1 MKGYD
6 MYYENKQ
13 GPERALLLALELE
26 GEDSAPLLD
35 ELTELVKTAGAEV
48 VACVTQ
54 KRDAPNAATY
64 VGSGRLREIQDYC
77 NNNTVDLIIA
87 DGELTPTQQRNLEKE
102 TGVRVID
109 RTMLILDIFSSRAH
123 SMEGRLQVELA
134 RYRYLLPRLTG
145 KGLSLSRQGGQ
156 GGIGARRGAGETQ
169 LETDRRH
176 IRRRIHSLEE
186 QLALVEERRERTRR
200 HRRKSGFLSVALV
213 GYTNAGKST
222 LMNRLTEAGVL
233 AEDKL
238 FATLD
243 PTARALKL
251 PDGRTVMLIDT
262 VGLIRKLPH
271 HLVHAFRSTLVEA
284 AEADLI
290 LNVCD
295 ASSEEAQEHLKVTD
309 ALLAELGGGERP
321 VLPVFNKCDLVDPS
335 ELPHYAGKAIYLS
348 ALRGDGIDRLL
359 EAVAEM
365 LPPTRVRVSLL
376 LPFDQGALAA
386 RVRKEGTVH
395 GEEYIAEGLRLDCTI
410 DRQLCAQLGPY
421 ISRS

>member
-1 MKGYD
+1 
-6 MYYENKQ
+6 MYYENIQ
-13 GPERALLLALELE
+13 QPERALLVALELD
-26 GEDSAPLLD
+26 GEDSRPLLD
-35 ELTELVKTAGAEV
+35 ELAELAKTAGAEV
-48 VACVTQ
+48 VATMTQ
-54 KRDAPNAATY
+54 KRDAPNTATY
-64 VGSGRLREIQDYC
+64 IGSGRLQEIKEFCQH
-77 NNNTVDLIIA
+77 NEVELIIV

-102 TGVRVID
+102 TDIRVID
-109 RTMLILDIFSSRAH
+109 RTLLILDIFSARAH

-134 RYRYLLPRLTG
+134 QYRYLLPRLAG

-176 IRRRIHSLEE
+176 IRRRIHALEE

-200 HRRKSGFLSVALV
+200 QRRKSGFLSVALV

-271 HLVHAFRSTLVEA
+271 HLVRAFRSTLIEA

-295 ASSEEAQEHLKVTD
+295 ASSEEAQEHLRVTTD
-309 ALLAELGGGERP
+309 LLEELGCGDRP
-321 VLPVFNKCDLVDPS
+321 VLAVLNKCDLVENS
-335 ELPHYAGKAIYLS
+335 MLPVTGNKAVCLS
-348 ALRGDGIDRLL
+348 ALHGDGIDRLL
-359 EAVAEM
+359 KAMTEL
-365 LPPTRVRVSLL
+365 LPPTRRRVILL
-376 LPFDQGALAA
+376 LPFHQGALAA
-386 RVRKEGTVH
+386 RIRKEGTVH
-395 GEEYIAEGLRLDCTI
+395 SEEYLAEGLRMDCTI
-410 DRQLCAQLGPY
+410 DRQFCAEMEEY
-421 ISRS
+421 IQPK

>member
-1 MKGYD
+1 
-6 MYYENKQ
+6 MYYENNCK
-13 GPERALLLALELE
+13 PERALLVALELA
-26 GEDSAPLLD
+26 GEDSHPLLD
-35 ELTELVKTAGAEV
+35 ELAELAKTAGAEI
-48 VACVTQ
+48 VATVTQ
-54 KRDAPNAATY
+54 KRESPNTATY
-64 VGSGRLREIQDYC
+64 VGSGRLEEIKEFC
-77 NNNTVDLIIA
+77 RHNEVDLIIV

-102 TGVRVID
+102 TDIRVID
-109 RTMLILDIFSSRAH
+109 RTLLILDIFSSRAQ

-134 RYRYLLPRLTG
+134 QYRYLLPRLAG
-145 KGLSLSRQGGQ
+145 KGISLSRQGGGQ
-156 GGIGARRGAGETQ
+156 GGIGARRGAGETK

-176 IRRRIHSLEE
+176 IRRRIHALEE

-200 HRRKSGFLSVALV
+200 QRRKSGFLSVALV

-271 HLVHAFRSTLVEA
+271 HLVRAFRSTLVEA

-290 LNVCD
+290 VNVCD
-295 ASSEEAQEHLKVTD
+295 ASSEEAQEHLRVTLD
-309 ALLAELGGGERP
+309 LLQELGCADRP
-321 VLPVFNKCDLVDPS
+321 ILSVFNKCDLADPS
-335 ELPHYAGKAIYLS
+335 TLPLAGNGTIYLS
-348 ALRGDGIDRLL
+348 ALHGDGVDRLL
-359 EAVAEM
+359 EAMAKA
-365 LPPTRVRVSLL
+365 LPPTRRRVVLL
-376 LPFDQGALAA
+376 LPFEQGARAS

-395 GEEYIAEGLRLDCTI
+395 SEEYLEQGLRMDCTI
-410 DRQLCAQLGPY
+410 DCQLCTELACY
-421 ISRS
+421 IQPQ

>member
-1 MKGYD
+1 
-6 MYYENKQ
+6 MYYENTQ
-13 GPERALLLALELE
+13 QPERALLVALEIE
-26 GEDSAPLLD
+26 GEDSGPLLD
-35 ELTELVKTAGAEV
+35 ELSELAKTAGAEV
-48 VACVTQ
+48 VATMTQ
-54 KRDAPNAATY
+54 KRDAPNTATY
-64 VGSGRLREIQDYC
+64 VGSGRLQEIKEFC
-77 NNNTVDLIIA
+77 RNHEVDLIIV

-102 TGVRVID
+102 TDIRVID
-109 RTMLILDIFSSRAH
+109 RTLLILDIFSSRAQ

-134 RYRYLLPRLTG
+134 QYRYLLPRLAG
-145 KGLSLSRQGGQ
+145 KGISLSRQGGQ
-156 GGIGARRGAGETQ
+156 GGIGARRGAGETK

-176 IRRRIHSLEE
+176 IRRRIHALEE

-200 HRRKSGFLSVALV
+200 QRAKSGFLSVAIV

-271 HLVHAFRSTLVEA
+271 HLVRAFRSTLVEA

-295 ASSEEAQEHLKVTD
+295 ASSEEAEEHLKVT
-309 ALLAELGGGERP
+309 AELLAELGCGDRP
-321 VLPVFNKCDLVDPS
+321 VLPVFNKCDLVDPAS
-335 ELPHYAGKAIYLS
+335 LPYAGGKAVFLS
-348 ALRGDGIDRLL
+348 ALHGDGVEHLL
-359 EAVAEM
+359 DAIAAA
-365 LPPTRVRVSLL
+365 LPPTRKRVTLL

-386 RVRKEGTVH
+386 RVRKEGSVH
-395 GEEYIAEGLRLDCTI
+395 SEEYVAEGLRLDCTI
-410 DRQLCAQLGPY
+410 DRLLFAELERYQVAGG
-421 ISRS
+421 

>member
-35 ELTELVKTAGAEV
+35 ELAELAKTAGIEV

-54 KRDAPNAATY
+54 KRDAPNTATY
-64 VGSGRLREIQDYC
+64 VGAGRLKEIQEFCSGD
-77 NNNTVDLIIA
+77 TVDLIIA

-145 KGLSLSRQGGQ
+145 KGLALSRQGGQ

-176 IRRRIHSLEE
+176 IRRRIHALEE
-186 QLALVEERRERTRR
+186 QLALVEERRERTRQR
-200 HRRKSGFLSVALV
+200 RRKSGFLSVALV

-243 PTARALKL
+243 PTARSLKL

-262 VGLIRKLPH
+262 VGLIPKAAPSSGACFPL
-271 HLVHAFRSTLVEA
+271 HA
-284 AEADLI
+284 
-290 LNVCD
+290 
-295 ASSEEAQEHLKVTD
+295 
-309 ALLAELGGGERP
+309 GGG
-321 VLPVFNKCDLVDPS
+321 
-335 ELPHYAGKAIYLS
+335 G
-348 ALRGDGIDRLL
+348 
-359 EAVAEM
+359 
-365 LPPTRVRVSLL
+365 
-376 LPFDQGALAA
+376 
-386 RVRKEGTVH
+386 
-395 GEEYIAEGLRLDCTI
+395 
-410 DRQLCAQLGPY
+410 
-421 ISRS
+421 